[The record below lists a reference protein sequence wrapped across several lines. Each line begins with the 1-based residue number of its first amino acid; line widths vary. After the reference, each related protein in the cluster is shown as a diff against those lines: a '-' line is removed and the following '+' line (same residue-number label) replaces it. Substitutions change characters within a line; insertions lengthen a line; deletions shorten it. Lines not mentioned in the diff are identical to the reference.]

1 MSDYSQQVTS
11 VVEIPTTV
19 SIFDS
24 TISTVDVVE
33 LGIIGPQGVQGVQGN
48 QGPTGDTGSTG
59 PTGPT
64 GPQGDKGDKGNTGDI
79 GVVIAG
85 TAPFYHDQ
93 LWADTS
99 TSNAQVAIFDGGT
112 PSAQLTS
119 IKTRRGTAATW
130 TSINPVLDAGEFG
143 YESDTT
149 KFKIGNGSTA
159 WNSLSYAT
167 AVVSTIPASGLTG
180 TTLASNVVSSSL
192 TSFGSSPT
200 LVSPTIT
207 GSVLGGTITGGSA

>member
-1 MSDYSQQVTS
+1 MTDITVVSTPVIVEVSPQVYT
-11 VVEIPTTV
+11 VTV
-19 SIFDS
+19 SS
-24 TISTVDVVE
+24 V
-33 LGIIGPQGVQGVQGN
+33 GAQ
-48 QGPTGDTGSTG
+48 GSTG
-59 PTGPT
+59 A
-64 GPQGDKGDKGNTGDI
+64 KGDKGNTGDI

-85 TAPFYHDQ
+85 TPPSILQ

-99 TSNAQVAIFDGGT
+99 TTNAQVAVFDGGT
-112 PSAQLTS
+112 PATQITS

-143 YESDTT
+143 YESNTT
-149 KFKIGNGSTA
+149 KFKIGDGTTA

-192 TSFGSSPT
+192 TSFGT
-200 LVSPTIT
+200 SPTIASPT
-207 GSVLGGTITGGSA
+207 ISGTVAGGTITGGSA